1 MTLSVENK
9 RGDQKSKA
17 VPFHTFSDF
26 DSPLQAT
33 HFFFKFFTIWW

>member
-33 HFFFKFFTIWW
+33 HFF